1 MSAAAEIA
9 AAEPAGEIARRR
21 AWAAAAAVPDP
32 ELPWLTV
39 ADLGILRGVEIA
51 GGVAVAKLTPT
62 YSGCPAVLIIELAVE
77 AALAAAGFAARIERQ
92 LAPAWTSDWITA
104 EGRAKLAAAG
114 IAPPPAAAR
123 SVRGLFAAT
132 AAGCPHCGCQDTE
145 RLSEFG
151 STACKALYRCLGCRE
166 PFDQFKCI

>member
-1 MSAAAEIA
+1 VSAAAEIA
-9 AAEPAGEIARRR
+9 AAEPAGKIDRRR

-32 ELPWLTV
+32 ELPWLTI
-39 ADLGILRGVEIA
+39 ADLGILRDVDIVD
-51 GGVAVAKLTPT
+51 GVAVAKLTPT
-62 YSGCPAVLIIELAVE
+62 YSGCPAALAIQLAVE

-114 IAPPPAAAR
+114 IAPPPPMAR
-123 SVRGLFAAT
+123 SVRGLFGAIAA
-132 AAGCPHCGCQDTE
+132 ACPRCGSQDTQ